1 MYRAIVQMSEL
12 LNGCFFVQC
21 LHVEERGSVLY
32 RYLVTFDRL
41 LLVVNNNYG
50 LNVKNSRHVLCY
62 VRGSQI
68 LPKSTLL
75 FVLLEPWLFALHLKL
90 TFFIFSLFL
99 DRQHFLLFDLFDAIN
114 VFTRK
119 KLDVSLGR

>member
-75 FVLLEPWLFALHLKL
+75 FVLLEPWHFCVTSEIDVFYLF
-90 TFFIFSLFL
+90 F
-99 DRQHFLLFDLFDAIN
+99 
-114 VFTRK
+114 
-119 KLDVSLGR
+119 VS